1 MSALDNAVKLA
12 DVIEPVSG
20 LSVGLRVPT
29 VSWLGGDTYGA
40 ISLRVTQGFTDGTRV
55 DISGRASGNAPTILA
70 NSTTE
75 SNVSLKLSSLGTG
88 AVEMYTNGINTRVA
102 RFLDTASGVNY
113 WDIYG
118 SAANGNVRFVASGSD
133 TDIDAQISPKG
144 TGTLVIPI
152 ANIRD
157 FANDAAAAAA
167 SPAVP
172 VGGLYRNGSVLMIR
186 VS

>member
-70 NSTTE
+70 NST
-75 SNVSLKLSSLGTG
+75 
-88 AVEMYTNGINTRVA
+88 
-102 RFLDTASGVNY
+102 
-113 WDIYG
+113 
-118 SAANGNVRFVASGSD
+118 
-133 TDIDAQISPKG
+133 
-144 TGTLVIPI
+144 
-152 ANIRD
+152 
-157 FANDAAAAAA
+157 
-167 SPAVP
+167 
-172 VGGLYRNGSVLMIR
+172 
-186 VS
+186 

>member
-1 MSALDNAVKLA
+1 MSALDNANKLA
-12 DVIEPVSG
+12 DVTEPGSG
-20 LSVGLRVPT
+20 YPVGIRIPT
-29 VSWLGGDTYGA
+29 VGWFGGDDYSA
-40 ISLRVTQGFTDGTRV
+40 ISFRVTTGFANGTHIS
-55 DISGRASGNAPTILA
+55 ISGRATGEAPTILA
-70 NSTTE
+70 QSPSE
-75 SNVSLKLSSLGTG
+75 ANVGLRISSSGTSAIELMTG
-88 AVEMYTNGINTRVA
+88 GIGRRVA
-102 RFLDTASGVNY
+102 RFLDTASSVNY

-118 SAANGNVRFVASGSD
+118 AAENGNVRLVAGGSD
-133 TDIDAQISPKG
+133 ADIDAQISPKG